1 MASRR
6 VLAPLL
12 LGALLPAAAGAHAL
26 RLSTGEVTVED
37 RRVQAVFQFARA
49 ELDALHPE
57 EVAATIRVSSDE
69 APCALAGSS
78 VAPAQEDGVAV
89 TARWECPRVPGRL
102 RMELGFLDRLP
113 EGHLHV
119 ALLRL
124 PGVTIQRTARASAP
138 VLEVEAQ
145 PGAWAGAGRFLRL
158 GAEHIFQG
166 SDHIAF
172 LIGVLLLG
180 GSFRQ
185 LLGIVTAFTLAH
197 SVTLALATLGWVS
210 PPPRL
215 IEPLIA
221 VSIVA
226 VGVENLLSL
235 RAPLSAER
243 VRAAIGHRWRL
254 TLGFGLVHGFGFAGA
269 LRALELPR
277 ALLVP
282 SLLTFNLGVELG
294 QLVIV
299 ALAWP
304 LLRWL
309 RGLRP
314 MWPDGI
320 RWASAGVAA
329 LGVYWLLERVL
340 SGAIVS

>member
-1 MASRR
+1 MTLRTLLVALILG
-6 VLAPLL
+6 VLL
-12 LGALLPAAAGAHAL
+12 AGTARAHAL
-26 RLSTGEVTVED
+26 RLSTGDVSVD
-37 RRVQAVFQFARA
+37 GRRVEAVFQFARA
-49 ELDALHPE
+49 ELDVLRPE
-57 EVAATIRVSSDE
+57 EVAATIQVSSDG
-69 APCALAGSS
+69 APCVLAGSS
-78 VAPAQEDGVAV
+78 VGPAQEDGVAV
-89 TARWECPRVPGRL
+89 TAHWDCPKAPGRL
-102 RMELGFLDRLP
+102 RMVLSFLDRLP

-119 ALLRL
+119 ALIRL
-124 PGVTIQRTARASAP
+124 PGVTVQRTARASAP

-166 SDHIAF
+166 TDHIAF

-185 LLGIVTAFTLAH
+185 LVGIVTAFTVAH
-197 SVTLALATLGWVS
+197 SMTLALATLGWVV

-221 VSIVA
+221 LSIVA

-243 VRAAIGHRWRL
+243 VQAAIAHRWRL
-254 TLGFGLVHGFGFAGA
+254 TFGFGLVHGFGFAGA
-269 LRALELPR
+269 LRALDLPR
-277 ALLVP
+277 ALLAP
-282 SLLTFNLGVELG
+282 SLFTFNLGVELG

-314 MWPDGI
+314 MWPGGT
-320 RWASAGVAA
+320 RWASAAVAG
-329 LGVYWLLERVL
+329 LGAYWLLERVM
-340 SGAIVS
+340 SA

>member
-1 MASRR
+1 MVPAR
-6 VLAPLL
+6 PF
-12 LGALLPAAAGAHAL
+12 ALLVLCVLVPVAASAHAL
-26 RLSTGEVTVED
+26 RVSTGEVSVEGP
-37 RRVQAVFQFARA
+37 RVQAVLQFARA
-49 ELDALHPE
+49 ELDVLQPG
-57 EVAATIRVSSDE
+57 EVAKTIQVSSDG
-69 APCALAGSS
+69 AACALTGSS

-89 TARWECPRVPGRL
+89 TARWDCPKPPGRL
-102 RMELGFLDRLP
+102 RMVLGFLERLP

-119 ALLRL
+119 ALVRL
-124 PGVTIQRTARASAP
+124 PGVTVQRTARASAP

-166 SDHIAF
+166 TDHIAF

-185 LLGIVTAFTLAH
+185 LVGIVTAFTVAH
-197 SVTLALATLGWVS
+197 SVTLALATLGWVV

-221 VSIVA
+221 LSIVA
-226 VGVENLLSL
+226 VGVENLLCL

-243 VRAAIGHRWRL
+243 VRAAIARRWRL
-254 TLGFGLVHGFGFAGA
+254 TFGFGLVHGFGFAGA

-277 ALLVP
+277 ALLAP

-309 RGLRP
+309 RGLRF
-314 MWPDGI
+314 MWPAGT
-320 RWASAGVAA
+320 RWASAAVAG
-329 LGVYWLLERVL
+329 LGVYWLLERVM
-340 SGAIVS
+340 SA